1 MRNDRKF
8 YCKNNA
14 KNKAYKTIYNH
25 IMSSKI
31 YKTADYDHYAEEKY
45 NSIDNKPT
53 ADNLF
58 DRMLDA
64 ISQHSININLIYRTF
79 NYVFNTVLNN
89 NTDFKGVNIVGT
101 FAKTSYLLKDR
112 KANWVLSQKI
122 NNTRDR
128 LRRLS
133 DFNEKQLEDY
143 YLYDFQNIC
152 EFIALVYQSDIP
164 QKIQNKFTN
173 QKLQFNKAK
182 SFSPY
187 ERMLVNDWDDEYF
200 YGKLDREDLQ
210 NVKVK
215 FKDNNDR
222 DWSYLKP
229 FLHSDCQVNLIKPSI
244 ESDCKNEYDV
254 VLISYD
260 LIIFEPDYLVDI
272 SSIARCFE
280 NYTTSAWVDLIHKF
294 LPNTTSNATLLGNF
308 AGQLLDEVV
317 TSPNKSYKQSI
328 DEFFKDNALNLLTCG
343 IDNSFHS
350 DAMIQKEN
358 IKAAMNEGLPTM
370 FKDIYKKEDGMLEPS
385 FFSEM
390 LGLQGRMDYLQMDFQ
405 ILLEQKS
412 GKGAYPQNNYVKP
425 HQTDQHYVQLLL
437 YMLLIRYN
445 FGEKYKK
452 TNLNALLLYSKY
464 KESLLS
470 LNFAPELVFKAIEVR
485 NQMAWLNVWFLQEN
499 GFSFLENLS
508 AEALNKNNVDN
519 ALWIKYQKK
528 ELDTFFNAIHNAREI
543 EKKYFFRF
551 TAFVSRE
558 HLLSKIGNKTKD
570 NSGFAAKWHTNLNDK
585 LDTGNIYINLKLI
598 DPSIKYAN
606 NPIETIELTFQEN
619 QNNDMANFRVGDIV
633 IAYPYKENEPDIRKH
648 FVFRYTIQEI
658 TDNKIILRLRFSQSN
673 KNVFTKFID
682 KPWAIEHDLLESS
695 FSALYRGMFSF
706 LCADNSRRD
715 LLIFKRQPNIDKTK
729 KLKGDYNDFNTLAL
743 KIKQAQDFFLI
754 IGPPGTGKTSFG
766 LMTTLKEELLEEN
779 SSILLMAY
787 TNRAVDE
794 ICEKLIENNIDFIR
808 LGKNFSVSDNVKNYV
823 FNEKVKQCNNIN
835 DVSNLIL
842 NTRVFVGT
850 LTTINANLN
859 FFKIKQFTLAIIDE
873 ASQILEPQIMPILTA
888 SNDNVPVIKKFV
900 MIGDEKQL
908 PAVVQQNAE
917 ESKVTDIDLRTEIL
931 LEDCRLSLLERL
943 LKRYGNDDCV
953 TYKLSRQ
960 GRMHPEIAMFPNIM
974 FYNNELKAVP
984 VEHQTKELPKTVKC
998 KNAIEKILKTRR
1010 ISFFVVENK
1019 DILTSD
1025 KVNISEAKV
1034 IAAIVFKIYEIEKDN
1049 FKAEQTLGIIVPYRN
1064 QIATIRNIILKQAK
1078 EFLSEDDTNI
1088 LSKITIDTVER
1099 YQGSQRKYIIYG
1111 FTVQEYYQLQ
1121 FLTNNSFL
1129 DNNGNIIDR
1138 KLNVAMT
1145 RATDF
1150 LIMVGNPLLLNNNF
1164 VFFKLIE
1171 FIKSRK
1177 SYFEGLS
1184 FE

>member
-1 MRNDRKF
+1 M
-8 YCKNNA
+8 
-14 KNKAYKTIYNH
+14 
-25 IMSSKI
+25 
-31 YKTADYDHYAEEKY
+31 
-45 NSIDNKPT
+45 
-53 ADNLF
+53 
-58 DRMLDA
+58 
-64 ISQHSININLIYRTF
+64 
-79 NYVFNTVLNN
+79 
-89 NTDFKGVNIVGT
+89 
-101 FAKTSYLLKDR
+101 
-112 KANWVLSQKI
+112 
-122 NNTRDR
+122 
-128 LRRLS
+128 
-133 DFNEKQLEDY
+133 
-143 YLYDFQNIC
+143 
-152 EFIALVYQSDIP
+152 VYQSDIP

-229 FLHSDCQVNLIKPSI
+229 FLHAGCQVNLIKPSI
-244 ESDCKNEYDV
+244 ESDCKNDDDS

-350 DAMIQKEN
+350 AAMIQKEN

-370 FKDIYKKEDGMLEPS
+370 FKDTYKKEDGMLEPS

-425 HQTDQHYVQLLL
+425 RQTDQHYVQLLL

-445 FGEKYKK
+445 FGEKYKQSS
-452 TNLNALLLYSKY
+452 LNALLLYSKY

-470 LNFAPELVFKAIEVR
+470 VNFAPELVFKAIEVR

-499 GFSFLENLS
+499 GFGFLENLS

-519 ALWIKYQKK
+519 TLWLKYQKN
-528 ELDTFFNAIHNAREI
+528 ELDTFFNAIHNATEI

-570 NSGFAAKWHTNLNDK
+570 NSGFAAKWHSNLNDK

-598 DPSIKYAN
+598 DPSIKYGN

-648 FVFRYTIQEI
+648 FVFRYIIQEI
-658 TDNKIILRLRFSQSN
+658 TDGKIILRLRFSQSN

-682 KPWAIEHDLLESS
+682 EPWAIEHDLLESS

-706 LCADNSRRD
+706 LCADNSRRN
-715 LLIFKRQPNIDKTK
+715 LLMLKRQPDIDKTK
-729 KLKGDYNDFNTLAL
+729 KLKGDYNDFNNLAL
-743 KIKQAQDFFLI
+743 KVKQAQDFFLI

-794 ICEKLIENNIDFIR
+794 ICEKLIESNIDFIR
-808 LGKNFSVSDNVKNYV
+808 LGKNFSVSDNAKNYV

-835 DVSNLIL
+835 DVANLIHD
-842 NTRVFVGT
+842 TRVFVGT

-859 FFKIKQFTLAIIDE
+859 LFKKKQFTLSIIDE
-873 ASQILEPQIMPILTA
+873 ASQILEPQIMPILMA
-888 SNDNVPVIKKFV
+888 DNGNVPAIKKFV

-917 ESKVTDIDLRTEIL
+917 ESEVEDIDLRTEIL
-931 LEDCRLSLLERL
+931 LEDCRLSLFERL

-960 GRMHPEIAMFPNIM
+960 GRMHPEIAMFPNVM

-984 VEHQTKELPKTVKC
+984 VEHQTKELPTNVKSN
-998 KNAIEKILKTRR
+998 NAIEKILRTRR
-1010 ISFFVVENK
+1010 ISFFAVENK
-1019 DILTSD
+1019 DNLTSD

-1078 EFLSEDDTNI
+1078 EFLSEDDATL

-1121 FLTNNSFL
+1121 FLTSNSFL

-1164 VFFKLIE
+1164 VFSKLIE